1 MTMRDVN
8 ADVDRALASGS
19 ARMEA
24 MRDARAFARVSGC
37 RRLHRARERER
48 ERRRAGRGDDGA
60 RSKGGDKAR
69 ERSRE

>member
-1 MTMRDVN
+1 MRDVT

-24 MRDARAFARVSGC
+24 IARDARASREC
-37 RRLHRARERER
+37 RMPSPTARERER